1 MGGYLFNPKNARKL
15 ESSTICWDGH
25 WKLDTGNPS
34 FKDGINACCGSRPY
48 GGIFTCGGTKKAKE

>member
-34 FKDGINACCGSRPY
+34 QPY
-48 GGIFTCGGTKKAKE
+48 